1 MNGFW
6 IVFDGIDGSGKGT
19 LAREIKAW
27 FIEMGFPK
35 SKIIVTAEPTN
46 GFFGKKVREL
56 LKSNVDPSVNA
67 NQFLELYVYDRRE
80 HVEKEIIPALSDGK
94 IILSD
99 RFKYSTFVYQSLQ
112 GVSFEK
118 IFALHRGMPSPNLVF
133 ILDLPVSVALKR
145 IVRRNHTDVFE
156 REDFL
161 EKARRGFLGLKSLF
175 PSEKIFFIDASK
187 DLASVKAQVVKI
199 IKSEFD
205 LKSATAGN

>member
-1 MNGFW
+1 MKGFW

-19 LAREIKAW
+19 LAREIKVW
-27 FIEMGFPK
+27 FTEMGVSR

-56 LKSNVDPSVNA
+56 LKSNVDPIVNA

-80 HVEKEIIPALSDGK
+80 HVEKEIIPALSEGK

-99 RFKYSTFVYQSLQ
+99 RFKYSTFVYQALQ
-112 GVSFEK
+112 GISLKK
-118 IFALHRGMPSPNLVF
+118 IFDLHAGLPSPDLVF
-133 ILDLPVSVALKR
+133 ILDLPVADALKR
-145 IVRRNHTDVFE
+145 IGRRNHVDVFE

-161 EKARRGFLGLKSLF
+161 EKVRRGFLDLKSVF
-175 PSEKIFFIDASK
+175 PFEKIFFIDASK
-187 DLASVKAQVVKI
+187 DIGSVKAQVVRI

-205 LKSATAGN
+205 LKGATAGN